1 MTRAYHFGG
10 HYYNDSFECHCYY
23 LAVEALGQ
31 AALNDRDSKPVRVTS
46 FIHSFIGNYFLPTY
60 HVSGA
65 VLGPGGHR
73 PETGDKPPTSSPACG
88 QTAVSEAGG
97 QVCGA
102 LKADHPRRKQ
112 DDELDKSTEVPTSLV
127 CPGGVSPLETAGQG
141 GGDSARGQ
149 QWGAV
154 VRGVCAA
161 RLTLPGPAAEGGASE
176 EEKESQM
183 ALPVQMPFQSA
194 SITCGM
200 GKAAGGSRPQV
211 DLFFFRHKWTSQL
224 TDTHY

>member
-1 MTRAYHFGG
+1 M
-10 HYYNDSFECHCYY
+10 
-23 LAVEALGQ
+23 
-31 AALNDRDSKPVRVTS
+31 
-46 FIHSFIGNYFLPTY
+46 LPTY

-65 VLGPGGHR
+65 VPGPGGHR

-112 DDELDKSTEVPTSLV
+112 GDEQDKRTEVPTSLV
-127 CPGGVSPLETAGQG
+127 CPGGVSPLDTAGPG

-149 QWGAV
+149 QWGSAV
-154 VRGVCAA
+154 GWGRHRSVYR
-161 RLTLPGPAAEGGASE
+161 TPGPSGSGGGGRGLRGGKRKSDGSAGSNALSVGPHHLRGGEGGRG
-176 EEKESQM
+176 
-183 ALPVQMPFQSA
+183 LN
-194 SITCGM
+194 
-200 GKAAGGSRPQV
+200 RPPV
-211 DLFFFRHKWTSQL
+211 DLFFFRHKWASQL